1 MLVERG
7 LSTANLSTVLL
18 EKDVSLVSFNCSNW
32 NHLGRSLDIDSSKLE
47 ALKVDE
53 HSEIN
58 RKFKVFDYWMK
69 GCEDS
74 ATYEN
79 LVIIALFTMKETAE
93 IKHVLTFLSQKL
105 GVTKERQT
113 GI

>member
-1 MLVERG
+1 MLVESG
-7 LSTANLSTVLL
+7 LSTANLSTVLS
-18 EKDVSLVSFNCSNW
+18 EKDIVSLVSYNCSNW
-32 NHLGRSLDIDSSKLE
+32 YHLGRSLDIDSSKLE

-53 HSEIN
+53 HNEIN
-58 RKFKVFDYWMK
+58 RKLKVFDYWMK

-79 LVIIALFTMKETAE
+79 LVIALFTMNETAE
-93 IKHVLTFLSQKL
+93 INYDLTFLSQKL
-105 GVTKERQT
+105 GVTEKRHT